1 MVGTDI
7 SVSVDVVDT
16 MAELV
21 SGEALPTGE
30 SKPDMVLSME
40 DAQHLRGLMLT
51 GWKTESDLLKGWAS
65 KGVKKDQILQWTW
78 GGEAGE
84 LAHVKSLHVK
94 VGRHVTGLNVL
105 FDESVPDT
113 VIRYGA
119 AAKVS
124 LKTDEFCQWVN
135 TVDRKKEYSKGLY
148 SVPLLDSEGYI
159 Q

>member
-1 MVGTDI
+1 M
-7 SVSVDVVDT
+7 
-16 MAELV
+16 
-21 SGEALPTGE
+21 
-30 SKPDMVLSME
+30 
-40 DAQHLRGLMLT
+40 
-51 GWKTESDLLKGWAS
+51 
-65 KGVKKDQILQWTW
+65 
-78 GGEAGE
+78 
-84 LAHVKSLHVK
+84 KSLHVK